1 MISVEDISRLLPH
14 RFPFLLIDRVI
25 DFTPEKSIVALKNVT
40 CNEQFFQGHFPD
52 WKIMPGVLIIEAIA
66 QAGAVLFFNSIPDP
80 DRKFILLSKL
90 DKAKF
95 KRMVTPG
102 DQIRIEVQWIRR
114 KGRIFQMK
122 GKALVE
128 GEVAAEGEMLATV
141 LDIEEL
147 ADKKKGNASSRPS
160 PAAGS

>member
-1 MISVEDISRLLPH
+1 
-14 RFPFLLIDRVI
+14 
-25 DFTPEKSIVALKNVT
+25 
-40 CNEQFFQGHFPD
+40 
-52 WKIMPGVLIIEAIA
+52 MPGVLIIEAIA